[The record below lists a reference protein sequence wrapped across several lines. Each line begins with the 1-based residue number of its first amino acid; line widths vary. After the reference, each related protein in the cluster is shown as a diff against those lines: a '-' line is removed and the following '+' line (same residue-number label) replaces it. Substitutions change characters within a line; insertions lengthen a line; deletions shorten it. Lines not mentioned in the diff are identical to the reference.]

1 MKKLS
6 DAIIPTQYGDFKVIA
21 FGDHDDIYSPHLAL
35 VSTKADLEG
44 PVLVRIHSECITG
57 ETFGSLRCECGEQLD
72 VSLKRFG
79 EEGGILIYLRQEGRG
94 IGLVNKLRAY
104 NLQDDGLDT
113 VEANVHLGFEPDERH
128 YDIAIRMLE
137 ILGVKQMRLLTN
149 NPEKVEA
156 IRQSSSIHLV
166 GREPLIIPVRDSNK
180 NYMETKESYFGH
192 LLKHPHK
199 SSK

>member
-6 DAIIPTQYGDFKVIA
+6 EASIPTEYGQFQVIA
-21 FGDHDDIYSPHLAL
+21 FGEQDDEYSPHLAL
-35 VSTKADLEG
+35 VSAKADLNG

-72 VSLKRFG
+72 ASLKRFG
-79 EEGGILIYLRQEGRG
+79 KDGGILIYLRQEGRG

-113 VEANVHLGFEPDERH
+113 VEANIHLGFEPDERH
-128 YDIAIRMLE
+128 YDIAIRILE
-137 ILGVKQMRLLTN
+137 ILGVEQITLLTN

-156 IRQSSSIHLV
+156 IRESSVRLV
-166 GREPLIIPVRDSNK
+166 GREPLIVPVRASNK
-180 NYMETKESYFGH
+180 DYMETKENYFGH
-192 LLKHPHK
+192 LLKQPRTTP
-199 SSK
+199 